1 MSATWGR
8 LLIACS
14 LFPSAVRFHR
24 AALLLAQAAAL
35 GRPGCDGIRSAQS
48 QPMTSAIAA
57 ISATLNGERPWIFR
71 RRVVRAMPAR
81 VATADEVSPD
91 RAIAAATRVAVSAVT
106 RFVSIRTR

>member
-1 MSATWGR
+1 M
-8 LLIACS
+8 
-14 LFPSAVRFHR
+14 FPSAVRFHR
-24 AALLLAQAAAL
+24 AALLFAQAAVQDPL
-35 GRPGCDGIRSAQS
+35 VWDGIRSAQLH
-48 QPMTSAIAA
+48 PTTSAIAA